1 MKLKTAYLILAHEN
15 PAQLLRLLRR
25 LNGPGSYFFLHVD
38 KRVPDTAFAPMFTDS
53 DLKIIPVTR
62 ENTQWGGLGIVKA
75 TLNGLRQIC
84 AYDGSFDFIHLIS
97 GADYPIVSN
106 AKIDDFLAARVG
118 KIFMEMH
125 RMPVDFWPHGGMRR
139 IEWYNF
145 IRIQHYS
152 RWKSWTLSIANKI
165 LTAIPWLRRRHPSYV
180 SPFGGSQWW
189 SISLPAAR
197 YILRFVDEHPDYL
210 RFHRHTLAPDEC
222 FFQSILGSAVE
233 PSIKSSLIND
243 NLRHIVWAKP
253 GVTKFPLVLTMDDF
267 DGVVGSG
274 KLWTR
279 KVRLDTDSKIFD
291 ALDRLAS

>member
-15 PAQLLRLLRR
+15 PVQLLRLLRR
-25 LNGPGSYFFLHVD
+25 LNGADSYFFLHID
-38 KRVPDTAFAPMFTDS
+38 KRVPDTVFAPIFTDT
-53 DLKIIPVTR
+53 DLRIIPVTR
-62 ENTQWGGLGIVKA
+62 ENTEWGGLGIVKA

-84 AYDGSFDFIHLIS
+84 AHDVSFDYIHLIS
-97 GADYPIVSN
+97 GADYPIVST
-106 AKIDDFLAARVG
+106 AKIDDFLAARLG
-118 KIFMEMH
+118 KIFMQTYRLPIE
-125 RMPVDFWPHGGMRR
+125 FWPHGGMRR

-152 RWKSWTLSIANKI
+152 RWKSWTLAIANKF

-189 SISLPAAR
+189 SISLLAAR

-210 RFHRHTLAPDEC
+210 LFHRHTLAPDEC
-222 FFQSILGSAVE
+222 FFHSILGSAAE
-233 PSIKSSLIND
+233 PSIKGNLIND

-267 DGVVGSG
+267 EGVVGSG
-274 KLWTR
+274 KLWAR
-279 KVRLDTDSKIFD
+279 KLRLDTDSRIFD
-291 ALDRLAS
+291 ALDRSAF